1 MILND
6 SNINI
11 GAQTATKRL
20 VSIDLLRGLV
30 MLLMALDHV
39 RSFFSNPGF
48 SALDINQSNL
58 PLFFTRWVT
67 HLCAPSFVFLA
78 GIGVYLSLQRGKN
91 RKELT
96 YFLLTRGVWLIF
108 LDLTLVSFAWTFAPG
123 VLVLG
128 VLWAIGC
135 SMIILAALIHLP
147 LRSVL
152 IVGILLIAGHNLF
165 DNIQAESINNL
176 PWLWSFLHERKMF
189 MLFPGIRL
197 ILGYPLIPWVGVMA
211 VGFGWGKV
219 FSKAKRT
226 RLLWLRNTGLSLI
239 LSFILLRGIN
249 IYGDP
254 QPWSFQSNSTKTF
267 LSFIDC
273 EKYPPSLLYLLIT
286 LGIALLILYLFEVK
300 RFRYLQPLITFGRV
314 PLFFY
319 LIHLWLIHLTAILLS
334 FPKYGLKAVFLP
346 YLNKSSMPADYGYN
360 LLHVYM
366 IFLVIIIVLYPVC
379 NWFGNYKYRHKYW
392 WLKYF

>member
-1 MILND
+1 MTFND
-6 SNINI
+6 SITNLE
-11 GAQTATKRL
+11 AQTATKRL

-48 SALDINQSNL
+48 DALDISQSNL

-91 RKELT
+91 RQELT

-108 LDLTLVSFAWTFAPG
+108 LDLTVVSFSWIFAPG
-123 VLVLG
+123 IFILG
-128 VLWAIGC
+128 VLWVIGW
-135 SMIILAALIHLP
+135 SMIVLAALIHLP
-147 LRSVL
+147 VRSVV

-165 DNIQAESINNL
+165 DGISAENL
-176 PWLWSFLHERKMF
+176 GYLDWLWSFLHERNMF
-189 MLFPGIRL
+189 MPFPGILL
-197 ILGYPLIPWVGVMA
+197 IIGYPLVPWVGVMA
-211 VGFGWGKV
+211 VGYGWGQV
-219 FSKAKRT
+219 FSKTKKQ
-226 RLLWLRNTGLSLI
+226 RLSWLLNVGLGLI

-254 QPWSFQSNSTKTF
+254 QPWSWKSNLTKTF

-286 LGIALLILYLFEVK
+286 LGMALLILYVFEVK
-300 RFRYLQPLITFGRV
+300 KFRFLKPLITFGRV
-314 PLFFY
+314 PLLFY
-319 LIHLWLIHLTAILLS
+319 LIHLWLIHVTAIVLS
-334 FPKYGLKAVFLP
+334 LPKYGLKAVFLP
-346 YLNKSSMPADYGYN
+346 YLNKSAMPTEYGYN

-366 IFLVIIIVLYPVC
+366 IWLVIIIVIYPIC
-379 NWFGNYKYRHKYW
+379 NWFCNYKSSYEYW